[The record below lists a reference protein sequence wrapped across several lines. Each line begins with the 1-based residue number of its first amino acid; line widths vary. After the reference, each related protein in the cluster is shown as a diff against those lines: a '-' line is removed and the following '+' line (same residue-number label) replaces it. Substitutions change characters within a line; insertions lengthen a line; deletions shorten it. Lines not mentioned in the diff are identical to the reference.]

1 MKHSHSQPIAIHWM
15 RRDLRL
21 QDNRALM
28 SALKSGD
35 PVLCCFI
42 FDRGILDLLE
52 NKEDRR
58 VAFIHRELQRLQ
70 AELNAY
76 RTTLLVGYG
85 DVTEVW
91 TQWLADFTAASIQ
104 ISEVHTARDYEP
116 YAQKR
121 DRSMADLFRKHKVEF
136 KGIKD
141 SVILEKDEVLKKDGL
156 PYTVFTP
163 YSRKWKEALR
173 EHDTIAANSIELLAA
188 SDNRF
193 ESREK
198 WTAPEIPSLTSM
210 GFEVPSDLDACI
222 PSHRID
228 SSRLEQYAEQRDFPA
243 VTGTSRL
250 SLHLRFGTVSIR
262 AAYRQGI
269 EASEKWVM
277 ELIWRD
283 FYQMIVYHFPHA
295 AKDSFRPAYDR
306 IPWSNDEEHFAAW
319 CAGKTG
325 YPIVDAGM
333 RELLATGFMHNRVRM
348 VVASFLCKHLLV
360 DWRWGEQHFAAHLLD
375 YDLAS
380 NVGGWQWAAGCGCD
394 AAPYF
399 RVFNPTAQQ
408 AKFDR
413 QATYIQ
419 KWVPEYGTSAY
430 PEPIVE
436 HAVAR
441 VKAIETYKA
450 ALQKD

>member
-1 MKHSHSQPIAIHWM
+1 
-15 RRDLRL
+15 
-21 QDNRALM
+21 
-28 SALKSGD
+28 
-35 PVLCCFI
+35 
-42 FDRGILDLLE
+42 
-52 NKEDRR
+52 
-58 VAFIHRELQRLQ
+58 
-70 AELNAY
+70 
-76 RTTLLVGYG
+76 
-85 DVTEVW
+85 
-91 TQWLADFTAASIQ
+91 
-104 ISEVHTARDYEP
+104 
-116 YAQKR
+116 
-121 DRSMADLFRKHKVEF
+121 
-136 KGIKD
+136 
-141 SVILEKDEVLKKDGL
+141 VILEKDEVLKKDGL

-193 ESREK
+193 ESPEN

-222 PSHRID
+222 PSPRID
-228 SSRLEQYAEQRDFPA
+228 SSILRQYAEQRDFPA
-243 VTGTSRL
+243 VAGTSRL

-283 FYQMIVYHFPHA
+283 FYQMILYHFPHA

-348 VVASFLCKHLLV
+348 VVASFLCKHLLI

-408 AKFDR
+408 AKFDG

-430 PEPIVE
+430 AEPIVE

>member
-1 MKHSHSQPIAIHWM
+1 MKHSNSQSMAIHWM

-21 QDNRALM
+21 QDNRALVN
-28 SALKSGD
+28 ALKSGH
-35 PVLCCFI
+35 PVICCFI
-42 FDRGILDLLE
+42 FDRGILDLLQ
-52 NKEDRR
+52 NKQDRR
-58 VAFIHRELQRLQ
+58 VAFIHRELHRLQ
-70 AELNAY
+70 TELNEY
-76 RTTLLVGYG
+76 GTSLLVGYG
-85 DVTEVW
+85 TVSEVW
-91 TQWLADFTAASIQ
+91 TQWLTDFTAASIQ

-116 YAQKR
+116 YAQER
-121 DRSMADLFRKHKVEF
+121 DRSMAELFRNHDVVF
-136 KGIKD
+136 KGVKD

-173 EHDTIAANSIELLAA
+173 EHDTIAANSVELLAA
-188 SDNRF
+188 PDNRF
-193 ESREK
+193 ESLEN

-222 PSHRID
+222 PSPRID
-228 SSRLEQYAEQRDFPA
+228 SSILRQYAEQRDFPA
-243 VTGTSRL
+243 VAGTSRL

-283 FYQMIVYHFPHA
+283 FYQMILYHFPHA

-348 VVASFLCKHLLV
+348 VVASFLCKHLLI

-408 AKFDR
+408 AKFDG

-430 PEPIVE
+430 AEPIVE

>member
-1 MKHSHSQPIAIHWM
+1 M
-15 RRDLRL
+15 
-21 QDNRALM
+21 
-28 SALKSGD
+28 
-35 PVLCCFI
+35 
-42 FDRGILDLLE
+42 IL
-52 NKEDRR
+52 
-58 VAFIHRELQRLQ
+58 
-70 AELNAY
+70 
-76 RTTLLVGYG
+76 
-85 DVTEVW
+85 
-91 TQWLADFTAASIQ
+91 
-104 ISEVHTARDYEP
+104 
-116 YAQKR
+116 
-121 DRSMADLFRKHKVEF
+121 
-136 KGIKD
+136 
-141 SVILEKDEVLKKDGL
+141 
-156 PYTVFTP
+156 
-163 YSRKWKEALR
+163 
-173 EHDTIAANSIELLAA
+173 
-188 SDNRF
+188 
-193 ESREK
+193 
-198 WTAPEIPSLTSM
+198 
-210 GFEVPSDLDACI
+210 
-222 PSHRID
+222 
-228 SSRLEQYAEQRDFPA
+228 
-243 VTGTSRL
+243 
-250 SLHLRFGTVSIR
+250 
-262 AAYRQGI
+262 
-269 EASEKWVM
+269 
-277 ELIWRD
+277 
-283 FYQMIVYHFPHA
+283 YHFPHA

-348 VVASFLCKHLLV
+348 VVASFLCKHLLI

-408 AKFDR
+408 AKFDG

-430 PEPIVE
+430 AEPIVE

>member
-1 MKHSHSQPIAIHWM
+1 MKHSNSQSVAIHWM

-21 QDNRALM
+21 QDNRALVN
-28 SALKSGD
+28 ALKSGH
-35 PVLCCFI
+35 PVICCFI
-42 FDRGILDLLE
+42 FDRGILDLLQ
-52 NKEDRR
+52 NKQDRR
-58 VAFIHRELQRLQ
+58 VAFIHRELHRLQ
-70 AELNAY
+70 TELNEY
-76 RTTLLVGYG
+76 GTSLLVGYG
-85 DVTEVW
+85 TVSEVW
-91 TQWLADFTAASIQ
+91 TQWLTDFTAASIQ

-116 YAQKR
+116 YAQER
-121 DRSMADLFRKHKVEF
+121 DRSMAELFRNHDVVF
-136 KGIKD
+136 KGVKD

-173 EHDTIAANSIELLAA
+173 EHDTIAAYSIELLAA
-188 SDNRF
+188 SDNCF
-193 ESREK
+193 ESPEN

-222 PSHRID
+222 PSPRID
-228 SSRLEQYAEQRDFPA
+228 SSILKQYAEQRDFPA
-243 VTGTSRL
+243 VAGTSRL

-283 FYQMIVYHFPHA
+283 FYQMILYHFPHA

-348 VVASFLCKHLLV
+348 VVASFLCKHLLI

-408 AKFDR
+408 AKFDG

-430 PEPIVE
+430 AEPIVE

>member
-1 MKHSHSQPIAIHWM
+1 MTNEPVSLHWM

-21 QDNRALM
+21 QDNRALT
-28 SALKSGD
+28 SALQSGL
-35 PVLCCFI
+35 PVICCFI
-42 FDRGILDLLE
+42 FDRGILDRLQ
-52 NKEDRR
+52 KASDRR
-58 VAFIHRELQRLQ
+58 VQFIHRELHQLQ
-70 AELNAY
+70 EQLAASGG
-76 RTTLLVGYG
+76 TLLVGYG
-85 DVTEVW
+85 AVQDVW
-91 TQWLADFTAASIQ
+91 KHWIDDFESAGIPVK
-104 ISEVHTARDYEP
+104 EVHTARDYEP
-116 YAQKR
+116 YAQAR
-121 DRSMADLFRKHKVEF
+121 DRSMAELFKAHNIAF
-136 KGIKD
+136 KGVKD

-163 YSRKWKEALR
+163 YSRKWKEALQA
-173 EHDTIAANSIELLAA
+173 HDFAETDSLGLLASQA
-188 SDNRF
+188 MEWNPTW
-193 ESREK
+193 K
-198 WTAPEIPSLTSM
+198 AGMTIPVIPALETM
-210 GFEVPSDLDACI
+210 GFAASEDFEGCI
-222 PSHRID
+222 PPAIVD
-228 SSRLEQYAEQRDFPA
+228 SSLLEKYGDQRDFPA
-243 VTGTSRL
+243 VAGTSRL
-250 SLHLRFGTVSIR
+250 SVHLRFGTVSIR

-283 FYQMIVYHFPHA
+283 FYQMILYHFPHA

-306 IPWSNDEEHFAAW
+306 IPWSNDEDLFAAW

-333 RELLATGFMHNRVRM
+333 RELLSTGFMHNRVRM
-348 VVASFLCKHLLV
+348 VVASFLCKHLLI

-408 AKFDR
+408 AKFDG

-430 PEPIVE
+430 AEPIVE

>member
-1 MKHSHSQPIAIHWM
+1 MKHSNSQSMAIHWM

-21 QDNRALM
+21 QDNRALVN
-28 SALKSGD
+28 ALKSGH
-35 PVLCCFI
+35 PVICCFI
-42 FDRGILDLLE
+42 FDRGILDLLQ
-52 NKEDRR
+52 NKQDRR
-58 VAFIHRELQRLQ
+58 VAFIHRELHRLQ
-70 AELNAY
+70 TELNEY
-76 RTTLLVGYG
+76 GTSLLVGYG
-85 DVTEVW
+85 TVSEVW
-91 TQWLADFTAASIQ
+91 TQWLTDFTAASIQ

-116 YAQKR
+116 YAQER
-121 DRSMADLFRKHKVEF
+121 DRSMAELFRNHDVVF
-136 KGIKD
+136 KGVKD

-173 EHDTIAANSIELLAA
+173 EHDTIAANSVELLAA
-188 SDNRF
+188 PDNRF
-193 ESREK
+193 ESLEN

-210 GFEVPSDLDACI
+210 GFEAPSDLDACI
-222 PSHRID
+222 PSPRID
-228 SSRLEQYAEQRDFPA
+228 SSILEQYAEQRDFPA
-243 VTGTSRL
+243 VAGTSRL

-283 FYQMIVYHFPHA
+283 FYQMILYHFPHA
-295 AKDSFRPAYDR
+295 AKDSFRPVYDR

-348 VVASFLCKHLLV
+348 VVASFLCKHLLI

-408 AKFDR
+408 AKFDG

-430 PEPIVE
+430 AEPIVE

>member
-21 QDNRALM
+21 QDNRALVN
-28 SALKSGD
+28 ALKSGH
-35 PVLCCFI
+35 PVICCFI
-42 FDRGILDLLE
+42 FDRGILDLLQ
-52 NKEDRR
+52 NKRDRR
-58 VAFIHRELQRLQ
+58 VAFIHRELYRLQ
-70 AELNAY
+70 AELNDY
-76 RTTLLVGYG
+76 GTPLLVGYG
-85 DVTEVW
+85 SVADIW
-91 TQWLADFTAASIQ
+91 TQWMEDFTAASIK

-116 YAQKR
+116 YAQER
-121 DRSMADLFRKHKVEF
+121 DRSMAELFRKHKVEF
-136 KGIKD
+136 KGVKD

-173 EHDTIAANSIELLAA
+173 DHDILEANSIELLAV

-193 ESREK
+193 ESHDH

-210 GFEVPSDLDACI
+210 GFETPSDLDVCI
-222 PSHRID
+222 PSPHID

-243 VTGTSRL
+243 VAGTSRL

-348 VVASFLCKHLLV
+348 VVASFLCKHLLI